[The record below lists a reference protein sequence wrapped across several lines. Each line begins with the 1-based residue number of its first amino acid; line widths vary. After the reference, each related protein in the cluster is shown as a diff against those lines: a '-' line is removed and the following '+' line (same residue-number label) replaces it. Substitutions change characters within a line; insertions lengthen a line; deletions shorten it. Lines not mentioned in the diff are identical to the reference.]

1 MHLFTVVIAEKEHID
16 SVQEYSLFLKPF
28 IDLDKVAFCP
38 WDTEGKTLAE
48 AVPSL
53 VESVSCEKRWRAIVL
68 CDETTIES
76 KNPFNVVE
84 FTAPEKPA
92 SHDPEEMKVYL
103 AALREAKFRAY
114 DEAAQQP
121 LSRLMTYLC
130 ESPIATGGINGA
142 ESDPEFAEYVAEA
155 AYKQSLREEIR
166 GDLTLSIEL
175 PAEILCIAKRTC
187 KECEEDIHSI
197 WTPHLEHQYS
207 KFADWNMYFDKM
219 RYLVF
224 DILPRNHQNYTFD
237 YIRFLY
243 ALLLLASNDTPDG
256 CLRPNRV
263 YLLNCENNET
273 ALRRL
278 LISYDEKLDATHAQ
292 LENELQALRHKKKP
306 RLTDAEAQS
315 VFCANITVPV
325 NLDPSFDK
333 SGLLADHKQLG
344 FAEDCPKSEYG
355 VWDSDYLKSRK
366 TLHRLLKMPRRSLK
380 KAAGDM
386 RQLDEVENDSI
397 KQLNAFQMEDVE
409 EFIGNAE
416 LNMVSIKTEDLGDT
430 SRFYKRMEVE
440 DKAIREKI
448 ETRMSKKTTVLLGIT
463 AILLYLI
470 GFVPLIIAN
479 RADLDS
485 RAVALVILACAAGLM
500 LIVGVICLI
509 CLRSALVKLFK
520 RFNSLMA
527 DICIEIE
534 DNMQRFSRYL
544 SAACNVMRGMSVVNY
559 YNEHEDEDTLQ
570 MRIRKKHQ
578 MDIIRRR
585 EELREV
591 FGAYMSDRS
600 YADKRLTEPY
610 DYDYSRTTDFS
621 YPVPYTDGEKRMVD
635 FMRPGCQICVPVD
648 FVKRITVRLEEL
660 YD

>member
-28 IDLDKVAFCP
+28 IDLDKVVFCP
-38 WDTEGKTLAE
+38 WDTDGKTLAE
-48 AVPSL
+48 AVPTL

-68 CDETTIES
+68 CGEGTIEQ
-76 KNPFNVVE
+76 KNPFNVVG
-84 FTAPEKPA
+84 FAAPDKPV
-92 SHDPEEMKVYL
+92 SRDPEELQEYFS
-103 AALREAKFRAY
+103 ALREAKFRAY

-121 LSRLMTYLC
+121 LSRLMTCLC
-130 ESPIATGGINGA
+130 ESPIASGGVNGA
-142 ESDPEFAEYVAEA
+142 SRDPEFAEYVAEA
-155 AYKQSLREEIR
+155 SYKETLRREIR
-166 GDLTLSIEL
+166 GEEKLSIEL
-175 PAEILCIAKRTC
+175 PAEILCVAKRTC
-187 KECEEDIHSI
+187 KECEEDIQSS

-207 KFADWNMYFDKM
+207 RFSDWNMYFDKM

-224 DILPRNHQNYTFD
+224 DILPKNHQNYTFD

-243 ALLLLASNDTPDG
+243 ALLLLASNDTPEG

-263 YLLNCENNET
+263 YLLNCENNES

-333 SGLLADHKQLG
+333 STLLSDHKQLG
-344 FAEDCPKSEYG
+344 FSEDCPKSEYG
-355 VWDSDYLKSRK
+355 VWDGSYLQSRK
-366 TLHRLLKMPRRSLK
+366 SLHRLLKMPRRSLK

-416 LNMVSIKTEDLGDT
+416 LTMVSTKTEDLGDT
-430 SRFYKRMEVE
+430 SRFYKLMETE
-440 DKAIREKI
+440 DKAIRNKI
-448 ETRMSKKTTVLLGIT
+448 ETRMSKKTTIWLGVI
-463 AILLYLI
+463 AIILYLV
-470 GFVPLIIAN
+470 GFVPLLISN
-479 RADLDS
+479 RGDIDS
-485 RAVALVILACAAGLM
+485 RTMALAIMACAAGLM
-500 LIVGVICLI
+500 LIVGAVCLVY
-509 CLRSALVKLFK
+509 LRHALVQLFK
-520 RFNSLMA
+520 RFNARMA
-527 DICIEIE
+527 DICTEIE

-559 YNEHEDEDTLQ
+559 YKEHEDEDTLQ

-591 FGAYMSDRS
+591 FGSYMTDRS
-600 YADKRLTEPY
+600 FVDKRLTEPY
-610 DYDYSRTTDFS
+610 DYDYSRPADLA
-621 YPVPYTDGEKRMVD
+621 YPVPYTEGEKRMVD

-648 FVKRITVRLEEL
+648 FVSRITVRLEEL